1 MARLVVESG
10 PDTGREFPLGDVA
23 VIGRLPTVQVALSD
37 MNTSREHTRV
47 LHQGN
52 DWFLVDLGS
61 RNGTLVNGKNIQRHK
76 LAQGDRV
83 GVGKTVMR
91 FEADGGKAPPAEVPE
106 ATSTPTE
113 PLPLTHV
120 HARAAPPPKA
130 TAAPPKVEARPAAPV
145 EKAPAAPVKKVP
157 SAPVE
162 KASVAPVEKAPAA
175 PVEKAPPVP
184 KPAGPATRALA
195 PQTKPMPKRE
205 VAADKAPLAVSA
217 NRAVALSGG
226 MQALLV
232 AGAILVA
239 LSVLAATWWVGT
251 KMFSKVMEKPAPVRK
266 K

>member
-1 MARLVVESG
+1 MAPSAVGRMARLVVESG

-61 RNGTLVNGKNIQRHK
+61 RNGTLVNGKNIKRHK

-120 HARAAPPPKA
+120 HARAAPPPKVE
-130 TAAPPKVEARPAAPV
+130 AAPPPKVEAKP
-145 EKAPAAPVKKVP
+145 APVKKMP

-162 KASVAPVEKAPAA
+162 EASVA

-184 KPAGPATRALA
+184 KPAGPATRALV
-195 PQTKPMPKRE
+195 PQTKALPKRE
-205 VAADKAPLAVSA
+205 VAADKAPLAVSSS
-217 NRAVALSGG
+217 RAVALSGG